1 MPHRKR
7 GHGRKKPR
15 GKGEGSL
22 PGVDRQTSTSH
33 TSHKTTSGSQS
44 QTKPA
49 TAIPAAQVA
58 VKPAQYENAPAST
71 PKPTGTQAGTKAAG
85 GATVT
90 APASG
95 GASAAGGATTQKGSP
110 KSTTETS
117 TPAKVAASP
126 TATTK
131 TKTTPAQETL
141 KSTPITSSTS
151 QSAKADASAAAKP
164 AAKGGVSV
172 DTKGAKPSDTKVQ
185 REVGPPKAHA
195 SAPAVDIDP
204 LDALAGTLPTES
216 LGPTAPVY
224 TGPEVIEP
232 GITSKK
238 GVLCGERDDTLPP
251 GYRKEDLEKRA
262 PAAKPDVKPKEVTK
276 PLSTDEA
283 LDSLSAGFMHSA
295 PPATQKKETKVED
308 LAAIDALSAG
318 FSNFAPPPPASTKS
332 PAPPADKKAKMEKAG
347 GDFSLMG
354 ALSSPPPDAKPKTDE
369 GGSMSLDA
377 LGALGDT
384 LAAAKPLPEPP
395 KLRPED
401 IVSEAKLKSEKGVRV
416 GEREDSL
423 HPEYR
428 FKEKDLKKYP
438 APKPEPSMD
447 PTAALDILSGDFT
460 SSSAAPAV
468 HAPVITPSAP
478 PQPAKVDDFSLDAL
492 AADFAAPAVAPAP
505 QMIACDFG
513 LVAPAVAPAKIS
525 APAPPPPAT
534 KAPAVP
540 AFDEGGSMS
549 LDALSAL
556 GDTLAAAEPV
566 PEPPKLRPEDI
577 VSEAKLKSEKG
588 VRVGEREDSLPPEYR
603 FKEEDLK
610 KYPAPKRESSMD
622 PTAALDILSGDFTS
636 SSAAPAVHAP
646 VITPSAPP
654 QPGKVD
660 DFSLDALAG
669 DFAAP
674 AVAPAP
680 QMIACDFGLVAPA
693 VAPAAVQSSVCSAA
707 ERQLSLG
714 TCDALDALSDTLMDT
729 TPVPQPA
736 PVPVKDIVKEK
747 TIEAERLIKMGERDD
762 SLPPEFRPSEEDL
775 KALPKVQPDVRPKQ
789 KSMDDSTALDLLSS
803 DFSTCPV
810 APAPP
815 AAVFTVPVEAPAA
828 PAPVLDA
835 LADTL
840 TPQAVAEVKPK
851 EQKPKSKSGKSKSKS
866 KKPAT
871 EDSSALDML
880 SDQLNS
886 DVVPTKKGGK
896 S

>member
-654 QPGKVD
+654 QP
-660 DFSLDALAG
+660 
-669 DFAAP
+669 
-674 AVAPAP
+674 
-680 QMIACDFGLVAPA
+680 IACDFGLVAPA

-851 EQKPKSKSGKSKSKS
+851 EQKPKVSQEGTHTTSESKSGKSKSKS